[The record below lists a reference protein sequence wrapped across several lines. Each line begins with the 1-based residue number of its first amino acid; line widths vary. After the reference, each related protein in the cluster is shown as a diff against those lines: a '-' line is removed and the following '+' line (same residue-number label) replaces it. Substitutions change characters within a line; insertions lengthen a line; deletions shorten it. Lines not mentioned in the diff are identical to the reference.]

1 MILQFDIPNN
11 PHKHRQ
17 FCTVLDDVYLTNTGK
32 DLSDGGAD
40 GLISITHDGKKVK
53 AGIHKDTQKMGDRE
67 IYFPNQFDD
76 STEYDE
82 EIDEE
87 VFLLFDDTG
96 INYLHFFFDLFGK
109 CIYYDILKQDKKLK
123 LGIAADF
130 WVDEGKNNH
139 IKQWL
144 SLYYENLEVVVFD
157 RNKTYKIKQIT
168 LPNCLYWSPEQTG
181 HQPIMEMISRTAA
194 KIEPMEVKA
203 NGCYISR
210 QDTIKHGWYHN
221 REMANELEL
230 IDRIKNEL
238 NYDIIELMDYS
249 LVDKI
254 KIFKSY
260 KNIIQQSSASNVNI
274 LFSSPKVTNIILSNP
289 NMGPWINLKCN
300 DYAHTSGCMLLAIND
315 IGETIIDP
323 NVPAPA
329 DRNNYPWRIVNLD
342 EIMRLLTS
350 IDDGSIW
357 NSQ

>member
-32 DLSDGGAD
+32 DLSDGIAD

-76 STEYDE
+76 STHYDE

-87 VFLLFDDTG
+87 IFLLFDDTG
-96 INYLHFFFDLFGK
+96 INYLHFFFDFFGK
-109 CIYYDILKQDKKLK
+109 CIYYDLLKQSKKIK
-123 LGIAADF
+123 IGIADSF
-130 WVDEGKNNH
+130 WVDDGKNNH

-144 SLYYENLEVVVFD
+144 SLYYDGLEVLVFEK
-157 RNKTYKIKQIT
+157 NKTYKIKQIT

-181 HQPIMEMISRTAA
+181 HQPIMEMINRTAA

-238 NYDIIELMDYS
+238 NYDIIELMNYS
-249 LVDKI
+249 LIDKI

-260 KNIIQQSSASNVNI
+260 KHIIQQSSASNVNI
-274 LFSSPKVTNIILSNP
+274 LFSDSKVINVILSNP
-289 NMGPWINLKCN
+289 NMGPWINAKCY
-300 DYAHTSGCMLLAIND
+300 DYSIISGCILLAIND

-329 DRNNYPWRIVNLD
+329 DRNNYPWRISNLD
-342 EIMRLLTS
+342 EIIRLLGS
-350 IDDGSIW
+350 INDGSIW
-357 NSQ
+357 SSQ

>member
-1 MILQFDIPNN
+1 MILQFDIQNN

-17 FCTVLDDVYLTNTGK
+17 FCTVLDNVYLTNTGK
-32 DLSDGGAD
+32 DLSDGSAD
-40 GLISITHDGKKVK
+40 GLITITHDGKKVK

-87 VFLLFDDTG
+87 IFLLFDDTG

-109 CIYYDILKQDKKLK
+109 CIYYDILKQHKNLK
-123 LGIAADF
+123 LGITSDF

-144 SLYYENLEVVVFD
+144 SLYYDNLEIVVFE
-157 RNKTYKIKQIT
+157 RNKTYKIKQII

-181 HQPIMEMISRTAA
+181 HQPIMEMINRTAA

-238 NYDIIELMDYS
+238 NYDIIELMNYS
-249 LVDKI
+249 LIDKI

-260 KNIIQQSSASNVNI
+260 KHIIQQSSASNVNI
-274 LFSSPKVTNIILSNP
+274 LFSNPNIINVILSNP
-289 NMGPWINLKCN
+289 NMGPWINVKCY
-300 DYAHTSGCMLLAIND
+300 DYSVTSGCALLTIDN
-315 IGETIIDP
+315 IGEVIIDP
-323 NVPAPA
+323 NIPPIS
-329 DRNNYPWRIVNLD
+329 DRNNHPWKIISLD
-342 EIMRLLTS
+342 GVMGLLKQ